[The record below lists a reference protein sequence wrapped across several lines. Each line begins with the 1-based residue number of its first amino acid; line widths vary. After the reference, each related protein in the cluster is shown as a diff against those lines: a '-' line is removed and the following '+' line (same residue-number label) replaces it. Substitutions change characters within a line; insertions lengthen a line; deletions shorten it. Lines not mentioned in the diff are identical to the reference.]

1 MVLNKVA
8 ITRIANDVKYIIK
21 NPLDNENIYYK
32 HDEDNISLGYAVL
45 IGSKDTPYEY
55 GYYFF
60 KFKFP
65 DDYPYNPPVVE
76 FLTND
81 GIMRFNPNLY
91 TNGKV
96 CLSILNTWQGE
107 SWTSCCTIS
116 SILLT
121 LMSILNDNPLLNE
134 PGIKDNDIN
143 INKYNF
149 LISYKNIEYS
159 IIKQFLIIDNLD
171 KITNNITNNDTI
183 DSEKIIQI
191 SNINEKI
198 FIKFK
203 DIIIKLLK
211 LNYDKIIKNID
222 NLNTI
227 YNDIYSNKSIFVSTY
242 SLKYKPNF
250 NKLLYDFNNIN
261 NLIN

>member
-8 ITRIANDVKYIIK
+8 IVRIAKDVKYIIK

-32 HDEDNISLGYAVL
+32 HDEDNISLGYALLV
-45 IGSKDTPYEY
+45 GSKYTPYEY

-65 DDYPYNPPVVE
+65 DDYPYNPPIVE

-134 PGIKDNDIN
+134 PGIRDNDIN
-143 INKYNF
+143 IAKYNF
-149 LISYKNIEYS
+149 LVSYKNIEYS
-159 IIKQFLIIDNLD
+159 IIKQFLIINNLD
-171 KITNNITNNDTI
+171 KITDNDRI
-183 DSEKIIQI
+183 
-191 SNINEKI
+191 NNEKI
-198 FIKFK
+198 FMKFK

-211 LNYDKIIKNID
+211 FNYDKIIKNID

-242 SLKYKPNF
+242 SLKYKLNF

-261 NLIN
+261 KLIN